1 MPFRG
6 IGFIGK
12 FGNGMNGRGMKP
24 KLGEGAGQTGVFV
37 RPPGLEKFA
46 RPNTENTSIVFSE
59 PFPLIIVNPCAGY
72 AGTNE
77 TGSPLSSAPDAV
89 VTLLIIAKSSL
100 FSSFCFASR
109 AATDRADTLLCLF
122 KV

>member
-37 RPPGLEKFA
+37 RPPGLGKFA

-89 VTLLIIAKSSL
+89 VTLLIIAQSSL

-109 AATDRADTLLCLF
+109 AATDRADTLL
-122 KV
+122 

>member
-46 RPNTENTSIVFSE
+46 RPNTENTSIVSSD
-59 PFPLIIVNPCAGY
+59 PL
-72 AGTNE
+72 
-77 TGSPLSSAPDAV
+77 
-89 VTLLIIAKSSL
+89 
-100 FSSFCFASR
+100 SFCFASR
-109 AATDRADTLLCLF
+109 AAADRADTLLCLF

>member
-1 MPFRG
+1 VRLLIAPTLYFDFSKFKSKKNSRREGRERRENKGNGVRGMPFRG

-46 RPNTENTSIVFSE
+46 RPNTENTSIVSSD
-59 PFPLIIVNPCAGY
+59 PL
-72 AGTNE
+72 
-77 TGSPLSSAPDAV
+77 
-89 VTLLIIAKSSL
+89 
-100 FSSFCFASR
+100 SFCFASR
-109 AATDRADTLLCLF
+109 AATDRADTLL
-122 KV
+122 